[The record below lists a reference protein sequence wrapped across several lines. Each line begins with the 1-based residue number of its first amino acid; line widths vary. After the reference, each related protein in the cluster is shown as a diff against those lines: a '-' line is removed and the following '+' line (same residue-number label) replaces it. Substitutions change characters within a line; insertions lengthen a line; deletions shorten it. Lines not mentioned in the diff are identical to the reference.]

1 MISCLGN
8 YCPAGTDRP
17 LACTLGQYCETS
29 ELDTPTGLCTAGFFC
44 NGSASV
50 PNPQACDMGY
60 YCPEGTTAQE
70 ACPPGTYSGKF
81 TVYCINKCK
90 HKVCIGC

>member
-1 MISCLGN
+1 
-8 YCPAGTDRP
+8 
-17 LACTLGQYCETS
+17 LA
-29 ELDTPTGLCTAGFFC
+29 TPTGLCTAGFFC

-70 ACPPGTYSGKF
+70 ACPPGTYSGML
-81 TVYCINKCK
+81 TVQCINKCNSI
-90 HKVCIGC
+90 VL